1 MIKRTVKE
9 IAEMA
14 GGTLLEEAFGERLI
28 KGVSTDSRALKKDQL
43 FIPLAGERFNGHAFA
58 EQAFQAGV
66 SAVLWNRNEPNPP
79 EGRAVIIVDDTLEA
93 LQRLAKAYLDQLDV
107 QVIGVTGSNGKT
119 TTKDMIHAV
128 LNTEYKVHKTEG
140 NYNNHIGMPLTI
152 LAMPEDTD
160 IAVLEMGMS
169 AKGEIDFLTRLARPD
184 IAVITNIGES
194 HLLELGSREGIAEAK
209 LEIVNG
215 LSKDGMLIYIGD
227 EPLLSEKIVHP
238 PYHTKTFGEG
248 PGADY
253 QLEDAKQTEEGASFR
268 VKGIST
274 GFFIPVL
281 GKHNVKNALAAI
293 AAGDLLN
300 VSRANIAEGLKTLK
314 VTGMR
319 LELVKTQDGL
329 AVINDAYNAS
339 PTSMKAAIEL
349 VEQLDGYGKKLLVL
363 GDMLELGENEKAF
376 HEDIGQ
382 SIDPDVIEYVFAYGE
397 LGEYIAK
404 GALQHFPENRVF
416 HFSRDDKDSLIREL
430 KEKANAGD
438 VILVKASRGM
448 KLEDVIKDLQD

>member
-9 IAEMA
+9 IADMA
-14 GGTLLEEAFGERLI
+14 EGTLLDQSFGERLV
-28 KGVSTDSRALKKDQL
+28 KGVSTDSRKLEKEQL

-79 EGRAVIIVDDTLEA
+79 EGRAVIIVDDTLKA
-93 LQRLAKAYLDQLDV
+93 LQRLAKAYRDEL
-107 QVIGVTGSNGKT
+107 QVKVVGVTGSNGKT

-140 NYNNHIGMPLTI
+140 NYNNHIGLPLTI
-152 LAMPEDTD
+152 LAMPEDAE

-215 LSKDGMLIYIGD
+215 LSQEGTLIYVGD
-227 EPLLSEKIVHP
+227 EPLLSEKIIHP
-238 PYHTKTFGEG
+238 PYQTKTFGED
-248 PGADY
+248 PAFDY
-253 QLEDAKQTEEGASFR
+253 QLEDVKQTEEGAFFR
-268 VKGIST
+268 VRGIET
-274 GFFIPVL
+274 AFFIPVL

-293 AAGDLLN
+293 AAADLLH
-300 VSRANIAEGLKTLK
+300 VSRENIAKGLKALK

-319 LELVKTQDGL
+319 LELVKTEAGI

-339 PTSMKAAIEL
+339 PTSMKAAVEL

-363 GDMLELGENEKAF
+363 GDMLELGENEKIF
-376 HEDIGQ
+376 HEEIGQ
-382 SIDPDVIEYVFAYGE
+382 SIDPGLIEFVFAYGD
-397 LGEYIAK
+397 LGAYIAK

-416 HFSRDDKDSLIREL
+416 HFSREDKDSLKQVL
-430 KEKANAGD
+430 KEKADRGD
-438 VILVKASRGM
+438 LILVKASRGM
-448 KLEDVIKDLQD
+448 KLEDVVKDL